1 MTPDGTDA
9 TAAGGRRRRRIGLR
23 GELLLVTLPT
33 ATVLLMLWFLEMTA
47 HRQVLFASLA
57 SSAFLIYLEPENSM
71 NQVRTLVIAQSVAAV
86 IGVVALAVSGP
97 GYLAAG
103 TALVCAI
110 LVMVVL
116 DAVHP
121 PAVATALGF
130 AFRPAQDDGIVLFG
144 LALAMVAGL
153 AIVAA
158 ATARLYRHLLRRD
171 RNRAKG

>member
-1 MTPDGTDA
+1 MTPDEGH
-9 TAAGGRRRRRIGLR
+9 AAAARGSRRRQIGLR
-23 GELLLVTLPT
+23 GELLLVVLPT

-86 IGVVALAVSGP
+86 IGVVSLAVSGP

-103 TALVCAI
+103 GALVFAI

-130 AFRPAQDDGIVLFG
+130 AFRPAQEDGIVLFE
-144 LALAMVAGL
+144 LALMMVAGL

-158 ATARLYRHLLRRD
+158 ATARIYRHLLRHD
-171 RNRAKG
+171 RYREKG

>member
-1 MTPDGTDA
+1 MTPDENDA
-9 TAAGGRRRRRIGLR
+9 TAAGGSRRRQIGLR

-103 TALVCAI
+103 AALVS
-110 LVMVVL
+110 
-116 DAVHP
+116 P
-121 PAVATALGF
+121 SW
-130 AFRPAQDDGIVLFG
+130 
-144 LALAMVAGL
+144 
-153 AIVAA
+153 
-158 ATARLYRHLLRRD
+158 
-171 RNRAKG
+171 